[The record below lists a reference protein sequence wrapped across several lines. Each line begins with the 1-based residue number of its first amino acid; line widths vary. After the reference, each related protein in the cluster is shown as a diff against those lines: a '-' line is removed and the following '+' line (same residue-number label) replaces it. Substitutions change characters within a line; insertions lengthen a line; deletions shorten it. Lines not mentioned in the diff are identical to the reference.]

1 MNNESSQLFN
11 DQISKSMNVGITNGS
26 LGSDPTLKNYESPLM
41 EKHARS
47 DVSDE
52 SSFLEKKEKKFE
64 TKSFMD
70 QTPSEA
76 IENDIA
82 TFTKQFEN
90 TGDKNSRV
98 KQLLI
103 AKARLIKEAKEL
115 KEAVRDNLSDL
126 LQSKKLAIRLNNLVR
141 KYEKKIVEDEKADSM
156 KLADE
161 ITVKE
166 MLKDKLHRELQGL
179 RVSNS
184 EYQEL
189 DQANPDDIDKIRK
202 QILATI
208 GSN

>member
-1 MNNESSQLFN
+1 MS
-11 DQISKSMNVGITNGS
+11 VGITNGS
-26 LGSDPTLKNYESPLM
+26 LGSDPTLKNYESPSI

-47 DVSDE
+47 DNSDE
-52 SSFLEKKEKKFE
+52 TSFLAKKEKKLE

-76 IENDIA
+76 VENDIA
-82 TFTKQFEN
+82 SFTKQFEN

-98 KQLLI
+98 KQLLV

-115 KEAVRDNLSDL
+115 KEAVRDNLADL

-189 DQANPDDIDKIRK
+189 NEANPDDIDKIRK
-202 QILATI
+202 QILETI

>member
-1 MNNESSQLFN
+1 
-11 DQISKSMNVGITNGS
+11 
-26 LGSDPTLKNYESPLM
+26 
-41 EKHARS
+41 
-47 DVSDE
+47 
-52 SSFLEKKEKKFE
+52 
-64 TKSFMD
+64 MD

-115 KEAVRDNLSDL
+115 KEAVRDNLADL

-189 DQANPDDIDKIRK
+189 NEANPEDIDKIRK
-202 QILATI
+202 QILETI

>member
-1 MNNESSQLFN
+1 MNNESSALFN
-11 DQISKSMNVGITNGS
+11 DQISKSMNVGIKVDN
-26 LGSDPTLKNYESPLM
+26 LGSDPTLKNYESPQI

-47 DVSDE
+47 DIDDE
-52 SSFLEKKEKKFE
+52 ASFLEKKI
-64 TKSFMD
+64 KSKAFME

-82 TFTKQFEN
+82 SFTKQFEN

-98 KQLLI
+98 KQLLTG
-103 AKARLIKEAKEL
+103 KARLIKEAKEL
-115 KEAVRDNLSDL
+115 KEAVRDDLVEL
-126 LQSKKLAIRLNNLVR
+126 LQAKKLAIRLNNLVR

-179 RVSNS
+179 RVSGS

-189 DQANPDDIDKIRK
+189 NEANPDDIDKIRK
-202 QILATI
+202 QILETI